1 MFEEL
6 IIQLDELGV
15 SYTEDVETGTITID
29 IADIDKVALIDVI
42 IYLNDAGYTFDINES
57 SITVEGTATPTEEE
71 TYDEEAYLD
80 DAFAQM

>member
-15 SYTEDVETGTITID
+15 PYTEETESLVID
-29 IADIDKVALIDVI
+29 IANIDKVALIDVI
-42 IYLNDAGYTFDINES
+42 IYLNDAGYTFDINETT
-57 SITVEGTATPTEEE
+57 ITVEGTAVPVEEE